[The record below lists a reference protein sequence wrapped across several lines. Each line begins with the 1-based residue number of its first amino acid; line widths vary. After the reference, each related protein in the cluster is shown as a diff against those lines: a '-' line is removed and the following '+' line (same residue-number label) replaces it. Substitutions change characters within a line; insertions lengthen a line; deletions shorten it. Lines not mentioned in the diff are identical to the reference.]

1 MMTTSKSTKA
11 VGSYILLLLLSSS
24 LQGMLHVSAQPELLP
39 DVSSY
44 ACAAIGTKE
53 CAIPSISN
61 LDSNVHGG
69 QFTSCPSSSSVLQL
83 AEAQIRWLEERG
95 GEFASDKMRILP
107 LHNVTP
113 NASEAADPC
122 TLKQK
127 NIELGIFATQ
137 NIVKDTILM
146 RIPRSSLLTA
156 GM

>member
-1 MMTTSKSTKA
+1 MLTNSMTFSTTRTD
-11 VGSYILLLLLSSS
+11 GYCFLLLLLSSI
-24 LQGMLHVSAQPELLP
+24 LQGMRHVSAQQELLQ
-39 DVSSY
+39 DVSY
-44 ACAAIGTKE
+44 ACAATGTKI
-53 CAIPSISN
+53 CVIPFHSGN
-61 LDSNVHGG
+61 LS
-69 QFTSCPSSSSVLQL
+69 SCPSSSSALIL
-83 AEAQIRWLEERG
+83 GEAQIEWLEERG

-156 GM
+156 GMWR